1 MAYETGTAAD
11 YQDLL
16 LKLETF
22 LTTNPELVRQGQ
34 QWQSLKDNTVNPYTT
49 DKTLNTEGFSL
60 IRFFMGGGLDGQ
72 DKIIVPM
79 ACRADSSQGYSNVVA
94 YSARAYSSS
103 KGLMDQ
109 LNDAAAGVSVFA
121 ATLTCW
127 VNQIPYWFFANGRRF
142 IVVAKVG
149 HRYTSMYAGFFMPS
163 GTDVEYPYPYAVG
176 GTSGSS
182 STPYSTEAVSQVRS
196 FFNPQSYDSSN
207 YSTYSSLTAFN
218 PQGSAVQFDN
228 YDGYSQGSGYANGNT
243 LPYGLSLNTYKT
255 MDNQYL
261 LLPIELIEFGNSRQ
275 SLGWFDGCYHVSG
288 HENAAE
294 NVITVGSDEY
304 ICFPSLIQNDN
315 NNWVA
320 IRKA

>member
-1 MAYETGTAAD
+1 MAYETGTATD

-22 LTTNPELVRQGQ
+22 LTTNHELVRQGQ
-34 QWQSLKDNTVNPYTT
+34 RWQSLKDNTINPYTT
-49 DKTLNTEGFSL
+49 DKTLSNTGYSL

-79 ACRADSSQGYSNVVA
+79 ACRGDSTKGYHNVVA
-94 YSARAYSSS
+94 CTARAYSNS
-103 KGLMDQ
+103 KGLLEQMPDM
-109 LNDAAAGVSVFA
+109 AAGASVGVGV
-121 ATLTCW
+121 LTCW
-127 VNQIPYWFFANGRRF
+127 TNAIPYWFFANGRRF

-163 GTDVEYPYPYAVG
+163 GTDVEYPYPLAVG
-176 GTSGSS
+176 GTSGYSATTYSS
-182 STPYSTEAVSQVRS
+182 EEINRVRS
-196 FFNPQSYDSSN
+196 FFNPQSYDSN
-207 YSTYSSLTAFN
+207 NASTYSSLMAIN
-218 PQGSAVQFDN
+218 PQGSLVQFDN
-228 YDGYSQGSGYANGNT
+228 YDGYVADSNYAKGNT

-261 LLPIELIEFGNSRQ
+261 LLPIELVEFGNQRQ
-275 SLGWFDGCYHVSG
+275 TLGWFDGCYHVSG

-320 IRKA
+320 VRKA

>member
-1 MAYETGTAAD
+1 MAYETGTATD

-49 DKTLNTEGFSL
+49 NKALDSDGYSL
-60 IRFFMGGGLDGQ
+60 VRFFMGGGLDGQ
-72 DKIIVPM
+72 DKIIVPTV
-79 ACRADSSQGYSNVVA
+79 CRGNAAQGYHNIAVFT
-94 YSARAYSSS
+94 ARAYSNS
-103 KGLMDQ
+103 KGFTEQMSDT
-109 LNDAAAGVSVFA
+109 AAGVPHGVGV
-121 ATLTCW
+121 LTCW
-127 VNQIPYWFFANGRRF
+127 TSDIPYWFFANGRRF

-176 GTSGSS
+176 GTSGDTL
-182 STPYSTEAVSQVRS
+182 TPYSSEDINQVRS
-196 FFNPQSYDSSN
+196 FFNPQSLSSKN
-207 YSTYSSLTAFN
+207 SSSLMAIN
-218 PQGSAVQFDN
+218 PQGSLVQFDN
-228 YDGYSQGSGYANGNT
+228 YSGNDANSIYAKGNT

-261 LLPIELIEFGNSRQ
+261 LLPIELVEFGNQRQ

-288 HENAAE
+288 HENSAE
-294 NVITVGSDEY
+294 SVITVGSDEY
-304 ICFPSLIQNDN
+304 ICFPALIQNDN